1 MSKPIN
7 EPNASHV
14 EAINF
19 PHHGEPE
26 AKLRFLLNYAVL
38 APSSHNT
45 QPWLWKI
52 SGNEIELWADHSR
65 AMTALDASG
74 RELIMSCGA
83 VLHHLRLAIRAFGY
97 ADLISILPEASQPH
111 LMARVRL
118 AKKHEASSDDEL
130 LFRYVAER
138 RTNRKQFE
146 DLELSSALMQ
156 VLQRE
161 AAQEHAHLRFV
172 QSQSERDEVIKLI
185 EFGTLRQSHDADVRR
200 DQADWIAPAFSSR
213 RDGIPSRALGIN
225 DLLSYVAPF
234 ALRVLD
240 VGEAQADNE
249 AQLADNAPLLVV
261 LCTDEEGPKAWLAA
275 GQALSRVLLRAR
287 VAEVSASFFSQPI
300 EVDKAWVQLRHALG
314 LRNFPQLIFRLGYAK
329 NSDQI
334 PATPRRAVDDM
345 MIAASTTKNDR

>member
-1 MSKPIN
+1 MFKPIN

-14 EAINF
+14 KAMDF
-19 PHHGEPE
+19 PHQGEPE
-26 AKLRFLLNYAVL
+26 DKLRFLLNYAVL

-52 SGNEIELWADHSR
+52 SGNEIELWADTSR
-65 AMTALDASG
+65 AMPALDPSG

-83 VLHHLRLAIRAFGY
+83 VLHHLRLSIRAFGY
-97 ADLISILPEASQPH
+97 ADLISVLPEASQPH

-118 AKKHEASSDDEL
+118 AKKVQASSDDKL

-138 RTNRKQFE
+138 HTNRQQFE
-146 DLELSSALMQ
+146 DIELSPALMQ
-156 VLQRE
+156 VLQQE
-161 AAQEHAHLRFV
+161 AAQEQAHLRFV
-172 QSQSERDEVIKLI
+172 QNQSERDEVIKLI
-185 EFGTLRQSHDADVRR
+185 EFGTLSQNHDADMRR

-213 RDGIPSRALGIN
+213 RDGIPSRALGIS

-240 VGEAQADNE
+240 VGETQAGNE
-249 AQLADNAPLLVV
+249 VRIANNAPLLVV
-261 LCTDEEGPKAWLAA
+261 LCTDEDGPKAWLAA

-300 EVDKAWVQLRHALG
+300 EVDKAWIQLRHAMDLH
-314 LRNFPQLIFRLGYAK
+314 NFPQLIFRLGYAK
-329 NSDQI
+329 TSDQA

-345 MIAASTTKNDR
+345 ILAGSENEDNQ

>member
-1 MSKPIN
+1 M
-7 EPNASHV
+7 
-14 EAINF
+14 
-19 PHHGEPE
+19 
-26 AKLRFLLNYAVL
+26 RFLLNYAVL

-83 VLHHLRLAIRAFGY
+83 ALHHLRLAIRAFGY

-118 AKKHEASSDDEL
+118 SGKRPASSDDEL

-138 RTNRKQFE
+138 HTNRKQFE
-146 DLELSSALMQ
+146 DTQLSAELMQ
-156 VLQRE
+156 LLQQE
-161 AAQEHAHLRFV
+161 ANQEGAHLRFV
-172 QSQSERDEVIKLI
+172 QSPTEREQVIKLI
-185 EFGTLRQSHDADVRR
+185 EFGTLTQNHDADVRR
-200 DQADWIAPAFSSR
+200 DQADWIAPTFGSR
-213 RDGIPSRALGIN
+213 RDGIPSRALGIS
-225 DLLSYVAPF
+225 DWLSFVAPF

-240 VGEAQADNE
+240 VGQTRADNE

-261 LCTDEEGPKAWLAA
+261 LCTDEEGPRSWLAA

-300 EVDKAWVQLRHALG
+300 AVDKAWVQLRHALG
-314 LRNFPQLIFRLGYAK
+314 LHNFPQLIFRLGYAK
-329 NSDQI
+329 NADQT
-334 PATPRRAVDDM
+334 ATPRRAIDDM
-345 MIAASTTKNDR
+345 MIAESETENNR